1 MESKPWYQSKGVI
14 FGLTVLLVFGG
25 NALAGFL
32 TPQVTPEQ
40 FDAIQNAEPA
50 VRDIVTKLQNGENW
64 LNLIGSISGLL
75 FTVIRTW
82 FITAPKI
89 TAK

>member
-1 MESKPWYQSKGVI
+1 MESKPWYQSKGII

-32 TPQVTPEQ
+32 TPQVTPDQ
-40 FDAIQNAEPA
+40 LAAIQNAEPT
-50 VRDIVTKLQNGENW
+50 VRDIIERLQNGENW
-64 LNLIGSISGLL
+64 LNLIGSLSGVL
-75 FTVIRTW
+75 FTVIRAW
-82 FITAPKI
+82 FITMPKI